1 MKILVTFAEVAAV
14 ADNFEIE
21 DGRIEERFL
30 EYDQN
35 EWDEYALEEAVSLR
49 EAGVADE
56 VVTATIG
63 PERAEDTIRMALAK
77 GADRSIRIWDDSLGS
92 GALADV
98 AIRAALLAP
107 VIEAEEPALVLSGV
121 QAADDGYAATGVTLA
136 RTLGRQWAAV
146 VNDLSLELDANTAR
160 VRRELEGGI
169 EEVTVLDLPAV
180 LTIQTGINDPR
191 YASLRGLQE
200 AQTREIDVR
209 TPADLGV
216 SVEGGSVGAEDG
228 GVGGEDGS
236 SRVEGGSGDAGALEP
251 ALERGDFTEPEARG
265 DTEYVEGD
273 PSEQAAAIGDLLAG
287 QGVIENE

>member
-21 DGRIEERFL
+21 DGAVDERFL

-56 VVTATIG
+56 VVLVTIG
-63 PERAEDTIRMALAK
+63 PERAVDTIRMGLAK
-77 GADRSIRIWDDSLGS
+77 GADRAIRIWDESLAD
-92 GALADV
+92 GALVDV
-98 AIRAALLAP
+98 SSRAALLAP
-107 VIEAEEPALVLSGV
+107 VIEEEDPTLVLSGV
-121 QAADDGYAATGVTLA
+121 QAADDGYGTTGVTLA
-136 RTLGRQWAAV
+136 RRLEYQWAAV
-146 VNDLSLELDANTAR
+146 VNELSLDPEDSTAR

-200 AQTREIDVR
+200 AQTQEIDVR

-216 SVEGGSVGAEDG
+216 RDSELES
-228 GVGGEDGS
+228 
-236 SRVEGGSGDAGALEP
+236 ALE
-251 ALERGDFTEPEARG
+251 LGDFAEPESKT

-273 PSEQAAAIGDLLAG
+273 PAEQATAIGDLLVE
-287 QGVIENE
+287 QGVIEE

>member
-21 DGRIEERFL
+21 DGAVDERFL

-35 EWDEYALEEAVSLR
+35 EWDEYALEEAVSLC
-49 EAGVADE
+49 EAGIADE
-56 VVTATIG
+56 VVTVTIG

-77 GADRSIRIWDDSLGS
+77 GADRAIRIWDES
-92 GALADV
+92 LADGPLEDV
-98 AIRAALLAP
+98 SKRAALMAP
-107 VIEAEEPALVLSGV
+107 VVEAEEPTLVLSGV

-136 RTLGRQWAAV
+136 RTLDYQWAAV
-146 VNDLSLELDANTAR
+146 VNDLTLNQNEDTAR

-169 EEVTVLDLPAV
+169 EEVTIVDLPAV

-200 AQTREIDVR
+200 AQTQEIDVR
-209 TPADLGV
+209 TPEDLGV
-216 SVEGGSVGAEDG
+216 GS
-228 GVGGEDGS
+228 
-236 SRVEGGSGDAGALEP
+236 GALEP
-251 ALERGDFTEPEARG
+251 ALERGDFAEPESRG

-273 PSEQAAAIGDLLAG
+273 PPEQAEAIAARLME
-287 QGVIENE
+287 QGVIEE